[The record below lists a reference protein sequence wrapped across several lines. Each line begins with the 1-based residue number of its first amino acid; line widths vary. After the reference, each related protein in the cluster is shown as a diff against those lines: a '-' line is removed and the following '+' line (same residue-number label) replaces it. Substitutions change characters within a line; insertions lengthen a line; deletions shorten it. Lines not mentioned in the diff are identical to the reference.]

1 MTMLGDD
8 LQSRVIGNVT
18 DTGDS
23 PYKALRR
30 AIDWNK
36 LKPGR
41 YPRLILAR
49 KACSERLDLRV
60 IPLKGAGP
68 ARGIELWEGL
78 SSPCGGRGRGH
89 RER

>member
-36 LKPGR
+36 LTPGR

-49 KACSERLDLRV
+49 KACSEQLDLRV